1 MFILLKCGTSL
12 AIMTTLL
19 QLEFFCYIVLLRSYI
34 LCYPSALHAGHSLF
48 ILRLGL
54 LQHIQLQLVLQDVL
68 VLHEPQNKHV
78 SVCLAYN
85 LVK

>member
-19 QLEFFCYIVLLRSYI
+19 QLEFFWLYSVLLRSYI
-34 LCYPSALHAGHSLF
+34 LCYPFALHAGHSLF

-54 LQHIQLQLVLQDVL
+54 LQHIQ
-68 VLHEPQNKHV
+68 P
-78 SVCLAYN
+78 
-85 LVK
+85 